1 MSDAATVEQLYCA
14 KCSDPADSLDEDG
27 FGRCCHNLPNPWH
40 LGSDG
45 LYTEPS
51 ATVDAE
57 QQDDESDDRPECPNC
72 GGMRFRIHATEWRR
86 HAISRTVSGADN
98 ERDDGTLW
106 YDRGDFETG
115 EIDESRDFCIQT
127 IYCARCE
134 DDVTRHLHT
143 DEVY

>member
-1 MSDAATVEQLYCA
+1 MSEAATIEQLYCSN
-14 KCSDPADSLDEDG
+14 CSDPADSLDEQG

-40 LGSDG
+40 RGSDG

-57 QQDDESDDRPECPNC
+57 QEDNESDDRPECPNC

-86 HAISRTVSGADN
+86 HAMSHTVSGADN

-106 YDRGDFETG
+106 YDRDLFDTGDT
-115 EIDESRDFCIQT
+115 DESSDFSVET
-127 IYCARCE
+127 IYCAGCE
-134 DDVTRHLHT
+134 YDVTPHLNA
-143 DEVY
+143 EAM